1 MIKYYFQFLFA
12 SKNEH
17 SIHSPFVFEL
27 YTKIIQ
33 AKTNFS
39 VFEEIENLRKKLYKN
54 RTIIEITDFGAGS
67 RIYKT
72 NQREIR
78 QIAKSAEKNP
88 KFGKLLFRL
97 IKYFEPTTIFDLGTS
112 LGITTIYE
120 SKAYDSAKIFTFEG
134 CPATAAIAKQ
144 NFEALA
150 CENIEIIVGNI
161 DKTLPQKLEEIKQ
174 LDFAFFDANHRFEP
188 TVNYFEQCLEKVTEK
203 SIFVFD
209 DIHWS
214 EEMHDAWR
222 VIKNHPDVMIS
233 IDLFYVGLIFFRKNQ
248 PKQEFVLR
256 FKNCLDTAFWYSN
269 NISKPIFQKCFSIPS
284 PQYPPNGIN
293 EKFYHRS

>member
-1 MIKYYFQFLFA
+1 MIKYYFKFLLA

-17 SIHSPFVFEL
+17 SLHSPFVFEL

-33 AKTNFS
+33 SKISINP
-39 VFEEIENLRKKLYKN
+39 VFESIENLRKKLLTN

-97 IKYFEPTTIFDLGTS
+97 IQYFKPSTIFDLGTS

-120 SKAYDSAKIFTFEG
+120 SKAYESGKIFTFEG
-134 CPATAAIAKQ
+134 CPATAQLASK
-144 NFEALA
+144 NFEELD
-150 CENIEIIVGNI
+150 CKNIEIIVGNI
-161 DKTLPQKLEEIKQ
+161 DETLPQKLVQIEKI
-174 LDFAFFDANHRFEP
+174 DFAFFDANHRYEP
-188 TVNYFEQCLEKVTEK
+188 TVRYFELCLKKADEQ

-214 EEMHDAWR
+214 AEMHEAWQ
-222 VIKNHPDVMIS
+222 VIKNHPEVMIS
-233 IDLFYVGLIFFRKNQ
+233 IDLFYVGLVFFRKNQ
-248 PKQEFVLR
+248 PKQDFILR
-256 FKNCLDTAFWYSN
+256 F
-269 NISKPIFQKCFSIPS
+269 
-284 PQYPPNGIN
+284 
-293 EKFYHRS
+293 

>member
-33 AKTNFS
+33 AKTKFS
-39 VFEEIENLRKKLYKN
+39 VFEEIENLRKKLLKN
-54 RTIIEITDFGAGS
+54 RTNIEITDFGAGS

-97 IKYFEPTTIFDLGTS
+97 IKYFEPNIIFDLGTS

-120 SKAYDSAKIFTFEG
+120 SKAYESSKIFTFEG
-134 CPATAAIAKQ
+134 CPATATIAEQ
-144 NFEALA
+144 NFEELV
-150 CENIEIIVGNI
+150 CKNIEIIVGNI
-161 DKTLPQKLEEIKQ
+161 DETLPLKLAQIEY
-174 LDFAFFDANHRFEP
+174 LPFAFFDANHRFEP
-188 TVNYFEQCLEKVTEK
+188 TVRYFEQCLEKATEQ
-203 SIFVFD
+203 SVFVFD

-214 EEMHDAWR
+214 EEMHEAWQ
-222 VIKNHPDVMIS
+222 VIKNHSRVMIS

-256 FKNCLDTAFWYSN
+256 F
-269 NISKPIFQKCFSIPS
+269 
-284 PQYPPNGIN
+284 
-293 EKFYHRS
+293 

>member
-1 MIKYYFQFLFA
+1 MIKYYLQFLFA

-17 SIHSPFVFEL
+17 SLHSPFVFEL

-33 AKTNFS
+33 SKTNFP
-39 VFEEIENLRKKLYKN
+39 VFESIENLRKKLLKN
-54 RTIIEITDFGAGS
+54 RSIIEITDFGAGS

-97 IKYFEPTTIFDLGTS
+97 IQYFKPSIIFDLGTS

-120 SKAYDSAKIFTFEG
+120 SKAYNNSQVSTFEG
-134 CPATAAIAKQ
+134 CPATAEIAKE
-144 NFEALA
+144 NFKELN
-150 CENIEIIVGNI
+150 CKNIEIIVGNI
-161 DKTLPQKLEEIKQ
+161 DETLPNELAKINK
-174 LDFAFFDANHRFEP
+174 LDFAFFDANHRYEP
-188 TVNYFEQCLEKVTEK
+188 TIRYFELCLEKANEG

-214 EEMHDAWR
+214 DEMHEAWQ
-222 VIKNHPDVMIS
+222 VIRNHKEVMIS
-233 IDLFYVGLIFFRKNQ
+233 IDLFYVGLVFFRKNQ
-248 PKQEFVLR
+248 PKQDFVLR
-256 FKNCLDTAFWYSN
+256 F
-269 NISKPIFQKCFSIPS
+269 
-284 PQYPPNGIN
+284 
-293 EKFYHRS
+293 

>member
-1 MIKYYFQFLFA
+1 MIKYYFQFLLN

-17 SIHSPFVFEL
+17 SLHSPFVFEL

-33 AKTNFS
+33 LKTKYP
-39 VFEEIENLRKKLYKN
+39 VFETIENLRKKLLKN
-54 RTIIEITDFGAGS
+54 RSIIEITDLGAGS
-67 RIYKT
+67 KIYKS

-97 IKYFEPTTIFDLGTS
+97 IRHFKPSTIFDLGTS

-120 SKAYDSAKIFTFEG
+120 SEAYEFSKIFTFEG
-134 CPATAAIAKQ
+134 CPSTASIAKG
-144 NFEALA
+144 NFLELD
-150 CENIEIIVGNI
+150 CKNIEIIVGNI
-161 DKTLPQKLEEIKQ
+161 DETLPEELAKINQ

-188 TVNYFEQCLEKVTEK
+188 TIRYFELCLKKATDE

-214 EEMHDAWR
+214 DEMHEAWQFIR
-222 VIKNHPDVMIS
+222 NHKEVMIS
-233 IDLFYVGLIFFRKNQ
+233 IDLFFVGIVFFRKNQ
-248 PKQEFVLR
+248 PKQDFVLR
-256 FKNCLDTAFWYSN
+256 F
-269 NISKPIFQKCFSIPS
+269 
-284 PQYPPNGIN
+284 
-293 EKFYHRS
+293 

>member
-1 MIKYYFQFLFA
+1 MIKYYLQFLLA

-17 SIHSPFVFEL
+17 SLHSPFVFEL

-33 AKTNFS
+33 TKTQFT
-39 VFEEIENLRKKLYKN
+39 VFEQIENLRKKLFKN
-54 RTIIEITDFGAGS
+54 CSIINITDFGAGS

-97 IKYFEPTTIFDLGTS
+97 IQHFKPSTIFDLGTS

-120 SKAYDSAKIFTFEG
+120 SKAYESSQIFTFEG
-134 CPATAAIAKQ
+134 CPATATIAQQ
-144 NFEALA
+144 NFNELN
-150 CENIEIIVGNI
+150 CKNIEIIIGNI
-161 DKTLPQKLEEIKQ
+161 DETLPIELSKIRQ

-188 TVNYFEQCLEKVTEK
+188 TIKYFELCLEKATER
-203 SIFVFD
+203 SVFVFD

-214 EEMHDAWR
+214 DEMHKAWQFIR
-222 VIKNHPDVMIS
+222 NHKEVMIS
-233 IDLFYVGLIFFRKNQ
+233 IDLFYVGLVFFRKNQ
-248 PKQEFVLR
+248 PKQDFVLR
-256 FKNCLDTAFWYSN
+256 F
-269 NISKPIFQKCFSIPS
+269 
-284 PQYPPNGIN
+284 
-293 EKFYHRS
+293 

>member
-17 SIHSPFVFEL
+17 ALHSPFVFEL

-33 AKTNFS
+33 ANTKFS
-39 VFEEIENLRKKLYKN
+39 VFKQIENLRKKLLKN
-54 RTIIEITDFGAGS
+54 RSIINVTDFGAGS

-97 IKYFEPTTIFDLGTS
+97 IEHFKPTTIFDLGTS
-112 LGITTIYE
+112 LGITTLYE
-120 SKAYDSAKIFTFEG
+120 SKAYELSKVFTFEG
-134 CPATAAIAKQ
+134 CPATATIAQQ
-144 NFEALA
+144 NFDELDGK
-150 CENIEIIVGNI
+150 NIKIVIGNI
-161 DKTLPQKLEEIKQ
+161 DETLPHELSKINQ
-174 LDFAFFDANHRFEP
+174 LDFVFFDANHRFEP
-188 TVNYFEQCLEKVTEK
+188 TIRYFELCLEKATEK

-214 EEMHDAWR
+214 EEMHQAWQMIR
-222 VIKNHPDVMIS
+222 NHKKVMIS
-233 IDLFYVGLIFFRKNQ
+233 IDLFYVGLVFFRKNQ
-248 PKQEFVLR
+248 PKQDFVLR
-256 FKNCLDTAFWYSN
+256 F
-269 NISKPIFQKCFSIPS
+269 
-284 PQYPPNGIN
+284 
-293 EKFYHRS
+293 